1 MLKEQL
7 RVVYG
12 LKKSIPKDENGI
24 PTDNKSEVEM
34 VVSDA
39 IQNRRVD
46 FNLRG
51 LAGHEA
57 GIEQLPDGT
66 TYMIERSGRWVE
78 PVKGDWSPIER
89 LINACSVRVSPNTSW
104 EISASGCATITN
116 ATMRHDRR
124 WYSQARRNVAR
135 ICFKRWW

>member
-1 MLKEQL
+1 MDPLKLQL

-46 FNLRG
+46 FDLRG

-57 GIEQLPDGT
+57 AIEQLPDG
-66 TYMIERSGRWVE
+66 YH
-78 PVKGDWSPIER
+78 
-89 LINACSVRVSPNTSW
+89 L
-104 EISASGCATITN
+104 
-116 ATMRHDRR
+116 HD
-124 WYSQARRNVAR
+124 
-135 ICFKRWW
+135 